1 MFDLAGPVQFVK
13 GIGPQRAE
21 ALAKAGVRTVEE
33 LLHHLPL
40 RYEDRRQF
48 ARIADL
54 RPGMKIAVAGTI
66 AVAGLRRARR
76 MSLYE
81 IRLDDGAGRLKA
93 LWFNQPFLKD
103 TLQKGRRVVLFG
115 TVERDSHG
123 SAGLMMASPQWELVE
138 DEDTPGVHT
147 GRIVPVYERLGPLS
161 GKHLRRVLSLLARDV
176 PDDLDD
182 PMPPDLRAR
191 LSVVGRGEAL
201 RRLHL
206 PGPDEDVA
214 LLNAAR
220 GAAHRRLILEELFL
234 FQLGLA
240 LRRRGVR
247 QRRKGIAFEVTD
259 RAREA
264 VKRILPFH
272 LTAAQKRV
280 LRQIADDM
288 KSPHPMN
295 RLVQGDVGCGKT
307 MVALLSMVIA
317 VENGHQAAFM
327 APTEILAE
335 QHFLTFRRLLSR
347 CAYRVEL
354 LSAALKGKE

>member
-1 MFDLAGPVQFVK
+1 MIHVPMFDLAGPVQFVK
-13 GIGPQRAE
+13 GVGPLRAE
-21 ALAKAGVRTVEE
+21 ALAKAGVHTVED

-76 MSLYE
+76 MALYE

-103 TLQKGRRVVLFG
+103 TLPKGRRVVLFG
-115 TVERDSHG
+115 AVERDSYG
-123 SAGLMMASPQWELVE
+123 GAGLMMASPQWELVE
-138 DEDTPGVHT
+138 DEDAPGVHT

-161 GKHLRRVLSLLARDV
+161 GKALRRVLTLLARDV
-176 PDDLDD
+176 PGDLDD
-182 PMPPDLRAR
+182 PMPADLRAR
-191 LSVVGRGEAL
+191 LRVVGRGEAL

-247 QRRKGIAFEVTD
+247 QG
-259 RAREA
+259 ARG
-264 VKRILPFH
+264 
-272 LTAAQKRV
+272 
-280 LRQIADDM
+280 
-288 KSPHPMN
+288 SP
-295 RLVQGDVGCGKT
+295 
-307 MVALLSMVIA
+307 
-317 VENGHQAAFM
+317 
-327 APTEILAE
+327 
-335 QHFLTFRRLLSR
+335 SR
-347 CAYRVEL
+347 
-354 LSAALKGKE
+354 